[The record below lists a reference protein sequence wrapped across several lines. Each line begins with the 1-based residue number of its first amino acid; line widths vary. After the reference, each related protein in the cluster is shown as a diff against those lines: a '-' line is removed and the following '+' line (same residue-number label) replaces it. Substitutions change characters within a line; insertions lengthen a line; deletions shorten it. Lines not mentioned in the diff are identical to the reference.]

1 MYQQIR
7 QSFTAFVPSLTTE
20 ELDRICL
27 RLQYKTFARKTIIVP
42 EGQVCQHVYFINSG
56 AVRLFNRTNGLD
68 RNAEYVFENNWI
80 SEYRSFVT
88 RSPAIQALEAIEDCE
103 MLMLN
108 YEDVQE
114 NYNANPKFER
124 FGRLIAEFIL
134 AQTSNNEIET
144 GLYTPEERYLRLIEK
159 DSVMLQR
166 LTQQQIAA
174 YLGIQPES
182 LSRIRKRLA
191 QKS

>member
-1 MYQQIR
+1 MFQMIR
-7 QSFTAFVPSLTTE
+7 QSFIDFVPGLTTD

-27 RLQYKTFARKTIIVP
+27 RLQPKSFARKTIIVP
-42 EGQVCQHVYFINSG
+42 EGQICQYVYFINSG

-88 RSPAIQALEAIEDCE
+88 RGPAIQSLEAIEDCE
-103 MLMLN
+103 MLMLSYN
-108 YEDVQE
+108 DVQE
-114 NYNANPKFER
+114 SYNTNPKFER

-134 AQTSNNEIET
+134 AQTSNNEIEN

-159 DSVMLQR
+159 DSIMLKR

-182 LSRIRKRLA
+182 LSRIRRRLA
-191 QKS
+191 QKT

>member
-1 MYQQIR
+1 
-7 QSFTAFVPSLTTE
+7 
-20 ELDRICL
+20 
-27 RLQYKTFARKTIIVP
+27 
-42 EGQVCQHVYFINSG
+42 
-56 AVRLFNRTNGLD
+56 LFNRTNGLD

-88 RSPAIQALEAIEDCE
+88 RGPAIQALEAIEDCE
-103 MLMLN
+103 MLMLS

-144 GLYTPEERYLRLIEK
+144 GLYTPEERHLRLIEK